1 MRAAG
6 LFGSQR
12 DHRIDTQRAA
22 SLERRLRIVFLFS
35 RAALCGRK
43 LGIRGRLGFMKEHLL
58 SLVRGRQ
65 GHFLLESGHHGD
77 LWFKLETLCL
87 RSRDIRPFAGRL
99 AARLAPYEV
108 ELVCGPL
115 VEGAFVALLVSLE
128 LDCDF
133 VYAER
138 FADAGREGLFPVEYH
153 LPAALQ
159 PAVKGKR
166 VAIVNDVIN
175 AGSAVRGTFFDLQ
188 EHGAGVVAIGA
199 LLALGD
205 AINKFAAEHQVPLEI
220 LERMPNNLWTPSE
233 CPLCAASVPLEI
245 AGTS

>member
-1 MRAAG
+1 
-6 LFGSQR
+6 
-12 DHRIDTQRAA
+12 
-22 SLERRLRIVFLFS
+22 
-35 RAALCGRK
+35 
-43 LGIRGRLGFMKEHLL
+43 MKENLL

-77 LWFKLETLCL
+77 LWYQLETLCL
-87 RSRDIRPFAGRL
+87 RSRDLRPFAGRL
-99 AARLAPYEV
+99 AAQLAPYEV
-108 ELVCGPL
+108 EVVCGPL
-115 VEGAFVALLVSLE
+115 VEGAFVALMVSLE
-128 LDCDF
+128 LGCDF
-133 VYAER
+133 AYAER
-138 FADAGREGLFPVEYH
+138 FADTTRDGLFPVEYRLPKSLH
-153 LPAALQ
+153 PAA
-159 PAVKGKR
+159 KSKR

-205 AINKFAAEHQVPLEI
+205 AIKEFAAEHQVPLEI